1 MDSAMDPTIGLL
13 IYAAI
18 TVASALLWHRY
29 VPSYLAAALGATVTT
44 VALFLFVDYLQS
56 GHITKN
62 MEIALLLSGV
72 PAAIASLLIGLPFRA
87 GRKTA
92 RPER

>member
-1 MDSAMDPTIGLL
+1 MDPTVGLL

-18 TVASALLWHRY
+18 TIASAVLWHRY

-44 VALFLFVDYLQS
+44 VVLFLFVDYLQS
-56 GHITKN
+56 GHITTH

-72 PAAIASLLIGLPFRA
+72 QAAIASLLIGLPFRA
-87 GRKTA
+87 GRKA
-92 RPER
+92 RGERRAH

>member
-1 MDSAMDPTIGLL
+1 MDPSSGLL

-18 TVASALLWHRY
+18 TIASAVLWHRY

-44 VALFLFVDYLQS
+44 VVLFLFVDYLQS
-56 GHITKN
+56 GHVASNI
-62 MEIALLLSGV
+62 EIAVLLTGV

-87 GRKTA
+87 GRKTVT
-92 RPER
+92 PER